1 MHVSQVT
8 ARLSGQDVMSI
19 LNDFVKVDGLSFEN
33 IKIWDTI
40 EVEGNFEKIVNIRF
54 KGQVEIISI
63 HNNILTLNISRV
75 KIMKVGILKFIK
87 NFALKLSL
95 KNVKHMG
102 ISAEKDII
110 KININSIL
118 KLVPFLNLNVGNLC
132 LKEGFILADIDS
144 ATIDLKR
151 IGEAPEVIEEK
162 IEEEAPKEEVVLINV
177 QKVKDGYSDKR
188 EKAAEKIP
196 KRLKKYSDYLFI
208 IPDIVAL
215 VYRLL
220 KDKRV
225 AKKTKIVLISSMAYI
240 TLPFDILP
248 DKIPFVG
255 GIDDLGAVF
264 FAINRI
270 VEDVPIEIILENWQ
284 GKNEFIDVLRS
295 SAEYL
300 TRYTAAKNI
309 EKVYSAINQLVEV

>member
-1 MHVSQVT
+1 MNVSQVT
-8 ARLSGQDVMSI
+8 ARLSGQDIMSI

-40 EVEGNFEKIVNIRF
+40 EVEGNFKKLVNIKF

-110 KININSIL
+110 KIDINSIL
-118 KLVPFLNLNVGNLC
+118 KLVPFLNLNVGKLC
-132 LKEGFILADIDS
+132 LNEGFILADIDS

-151 IGEAPEVIEEK
+151 IRETPEVITEK
-162 IEEEAPKEEVVLINV
+162 IEEPKEEAALINV

-188 EKAAEKIP
+188 EKVAEKIP

-225 AKKTKIVLISSMAYI
+225 AKKTKIVIISSMAYV

-264 FAINRI
+264 FAVNRI
-270 VEDVPIEIILENWQ
+270 VEDVPLEVILENWQ

-300 TRYTAAKNI
+300 TRYSAAKNI